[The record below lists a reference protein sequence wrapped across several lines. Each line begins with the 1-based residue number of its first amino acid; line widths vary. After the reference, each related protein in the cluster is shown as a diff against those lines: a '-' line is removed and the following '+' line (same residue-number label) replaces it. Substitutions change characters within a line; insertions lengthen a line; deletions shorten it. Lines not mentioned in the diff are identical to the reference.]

1 MKPRSGAAHLREDEM
16 RRHGGL
22 ARRWGPMRTGR
33 CLKKSMPKAEVGAP
47 DLPVLARRYLHP
59 HSEELSGFLTELAR
73 PRSTHIRRQA
83 ELLEAVFVPLCQPS
97 APPTGSPRGTRRGN
111 SCQGPQQRQRQASCG
126 GRQRARSLYTP
137 RASAGPT
144 GSRQTAAVH
153 AHSRFSPFGNVPV
166 FGCSAPMCTARS
178 PYEHS
183 RDPFWFGVS
192 GRLGIVIALCGCKVG
207 GATRVSPGSSSSG
220 NAKIKEHAL

>member
-33 CLKKSMPKAEVGAP
+33 CLKKMPKAEVGARFACAGQT
-47 DLPVLARRYLHP
+47 LPAPSYQAHHRRDHPEGRDAATAARVP
-59 HSEELSGFLTELAR
+59 SNAR
-73 PRSTHIRRQA
+73 DKRRA
-83 ELLEAVFVPLCQPS
+83 GV
-97 APPTGSPRGTRRGN
+97 GN
-111 SCQGPQQRQRQASCG
+111 GPVRFIL
-126 GRQRARSLYTP
+126 RARICRSHWLP
-137 RASAGPT
+137 ADCCCSCP
-144 GSRQTAAVH
+144 
-153 AHSRFSPFGNVPV
+153 SRFSPFVIVPV
-166 FGCSAPMCTARS
+166 FGCSAPISTARS

-192 GRLGIVIALCGCKVG
+192 GRLGIVIALCRCKVG